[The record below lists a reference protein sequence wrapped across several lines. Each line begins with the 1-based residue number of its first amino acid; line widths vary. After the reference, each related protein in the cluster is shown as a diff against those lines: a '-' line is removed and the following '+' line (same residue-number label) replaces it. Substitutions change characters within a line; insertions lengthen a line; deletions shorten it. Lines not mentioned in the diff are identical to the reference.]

1 MKTWLFGIALALGM
15 GLAQAQGNASENMK
29 TIYLAGGC
37 FWGVQGYFDR
47 VPGVKETLVGYAN
60 GAGADTDY
68 QRIHATGHAETLRL
82 VYDENVVHT
91 GEILARYFSII
102 DPFSVNRQGNDR
114 GVQYRTGIFWEEDGA
129 AGSAVGAAARAF
141 VAGAQKKHEKPFAV
155 TLEPLKNFVPAEDY
169 HQKYLDKNPR
179 GYCHVNLAAAT
190 QPVPGGQRFTVPEK
204 GALKATLDKTAYA
217 VTQEKA
223 TERPFSSPL
232 DKHYKKGIYVDV
244 VTKKPLFAST
254 DKFDSGSGWPS
265 FTRPITTD
273 AISTAPDHSHGM
285 SRTEVSSAL
294 GGSHLGHVFTDGP
307 REKGGLRYC
316 INGAALEFIPYE
328 EMDARGYG
336 DYKVYVE

>member
-15 GLAQAQGNASENMK
+15 GLAQAQGNASKNMK

-102 DPFSVNRQGNDR
+102 DPFSVNKQGGDR
-114 GVQYRTGIFWEEDGA
+114 GVQYRTGIFWEDD
-129 AGSAVGAAARAF
+129 AVGAAVRAF
-141 VAGAQKKHEKPFAV
+141 VAQEQKKHDKPFAV

-179 GYCHVNLAAAT
+179 GYCHVNLAGAT
-190 QPVPGGQRFTVPEK
+190 QPVHAESRFAVPDKSVLKEK
-204 GALKATLDKTAYA
+204 LDKTAYA

-232 DKHYKKGIYVDV
+232 DKNYKKGIYVDV
-244 VTKKPLFAST
+244 VTKKPLFASS

-265 FTRPITTD
+265 FTHPITTD
-273 AISTAPDHSHGM
+273 AISYAEDSSHGM

-294 GGSHLGHVFTDGP
+294 GGSHLGHVFPDGP
-307 REKGGLRYC
+307 PGKGGMRYC